1 MRAAVVMVGGGQD
14 EQDRGVWWIAL
25 VGTVL
30 LLALSGCGAEQEEPE
45 TFEFPEL
52 QTEVP
57 HYELFITE

>member
-14 EQDRGVWWIAL
+14 EQDRSVMWIAL

-30 LLALSGCGAEQEEPE
+30 LLALSGCGEEEKKPE
-45 TFEFPEL
+45 TFAFPPL

-57 HYELFITE
+57 LYEL